1 MGHKRR
7 RFFGRKQ
14 AAILNALYHMNNEQR
29 VALLRKTDLAL
40 VRYISECAL
49 NLLRGNVPLNKGHK
63 ARLYKHVEVLRKLAD
78 ASTEVRST
86 KKIVS
91 QHGGSFL
98 PALLTPLLATI
109 LSNLAG

>member
-29 VALLRKTDLAL
+29 VALLRKADSAL

-49 NLLRGNVPLNKGHK
+49 NLLRGNAEQGSQ
-63 ARLYKHVEVLRKLAD
+63 
-78 ASTEVRST
+78 STPAQTR
-86 KKIVS
+86 
-91 QHGGSFL
+91 GSF
-98 PALLTPLLATI
+98 AQTR
-109 LSNLAG
+109 